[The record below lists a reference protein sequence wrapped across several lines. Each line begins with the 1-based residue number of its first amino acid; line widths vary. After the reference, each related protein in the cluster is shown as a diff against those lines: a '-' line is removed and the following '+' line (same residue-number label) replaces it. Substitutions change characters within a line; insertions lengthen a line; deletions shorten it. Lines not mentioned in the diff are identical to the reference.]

1 MNTKRMQAWVN
12 NVDIAKW
19 APEWAATDEK
29 WLLVEDALDEA
40 GNEFNVTDNFSAMEW
55 MVDKVEGKFEFFLTH
70 RMLGGRRLPN
80 RLC

>member
-1 MNTKRMQAWVN
+1 MQAWVN

-29 WLLVEDALDEA
+29 WILVDEALGQA
-40 GNEFNVTDNFSAMEW
+40 GNEFTLTDNPVAMEW
-55 MVDKVEGKFEFFLTH
+55 MVHKVEEKFEFFLTH